1 MKPALLLITFLTP
14 GGSETRWTEQTGT
27 TAVCHGRALELAE
40 WAASRGVRVRY
51 SCQNEL
57 TVSAQAD

>member
-14 GGSETRWTEQTGT
+14 GGAETRWTEQTGLI
-27 TAVCHGRALELAE
+27 AACHSRALELAE
-40 WAASRGVRVRY
+40 WAASQGVRVRY
-51 SCQNEL
+51 SCQNEI